1 MGWTGIT
8 LGWEVSHSTLKQITI
23 NNFPQLSLLCLLFAH
38 ILDFNQP
45 LLRDTKALPLMGPL
59 SRHAVISNPSD
70 YRWNVWRKFLY
81 FLFKKER
88 FLQPLRFLKPSG
100 MRCGQHLMKGV
111 NEWLDGFFKD
121 HYRVCFIMSWDIFG
135 QKGLNQDH
143 CGDTYVGI
151 VLSGWLFTGRVQVYK
166 YWG

>member
-1 MGWTGIT
+1 MRRARCVCVWQGVFCDLMGWTGIT
-8 LGWEVSHSTLKQITI
+8 LKGWEVSHSTLKQITI

-100 MRCGQHLMKGV
+100 MRCGPHLMKGV

-121 HYRVCFIMSWDIFG
+121 HYRS
-135 QKGLNQDH
+135 LLH
-143 CGDTYVGI
+143 CELGYFW
-151 VLSGWLFTGRVQVYK
+151 SKRS
-166 YWG
+166 